1 MERAREIWE
10 AEGLPTLTPKV
21 PWYGYELGY
30 WPEKYAEAARM
41 NLQGELYKLG
51 EMRKAERE
59 PFV

>member
-1 MERAREIWE
+1 
-10 AEGLPTLTPKV
+10 
-21 PWYGYELGY
+21 LGY

-41 NLQGELYKLG
+41 NLAGELYKLG